1 MVKGSYAVTITG
13 LDRVEQKTFQVRARR
28 VLAACTACHRG
39 KTSPPQVINQMEF
52 LRTNF
57 LW

>member
-1 MVKGSYAVTITG
+1 VTITG

-39 KTSPPQVINQMEF
+39 KTSPASGNKPNSMEF

>member
-39 KTSPPQVINQMEF
+39 K
-52 LRTNF
+52 R
-57 LW
+57 